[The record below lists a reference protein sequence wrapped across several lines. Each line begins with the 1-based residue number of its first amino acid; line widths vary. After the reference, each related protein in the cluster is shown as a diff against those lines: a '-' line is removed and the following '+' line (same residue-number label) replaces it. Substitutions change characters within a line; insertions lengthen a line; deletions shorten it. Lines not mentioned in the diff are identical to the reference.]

1 MFSES
6 DDEDFTDKLKEH
18 FDQDVDNGRSFA
30 IMSLISYKRKTK
42 VTIQQLQNQNKML
55 EMEIQRIKRVYDEQ
69 RNMFYKELTLLR
81 NYVR

>member
-42 VTIQQLQNQNKML
+42 GTIQQLQNQNKML